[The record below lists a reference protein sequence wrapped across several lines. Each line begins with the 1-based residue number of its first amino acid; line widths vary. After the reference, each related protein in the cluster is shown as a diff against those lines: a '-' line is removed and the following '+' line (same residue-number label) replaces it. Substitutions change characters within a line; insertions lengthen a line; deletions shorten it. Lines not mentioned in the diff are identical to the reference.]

1 MEEASSDYRR
11 ASLSLG
17 HENSDGENA
26 KNHDDA
32 VLSEKLDLVL
42 KLLSNLQE
50 CFDEKIETDRHK
62 NVLFDNM
69 HRELTNYRNGILE
82 KNIDTMAVDIIQL
95 TDSVYRYIHSYENA
109 EPNKNNYSALLS
121 VVKGISEDLRD
132 ILYRQNI
139 EPYSV
144 LGDDVDIRRQK
155 IIQTVETDDESQD
168 NKIAVRLAE
177 GYEKSGKIVRPER
190 IKIFKYNRQEKR

>member
-1 MEEASSDYRR
+1 MNEVSSDYRA

-17 HENSDGENA
+17 HENSNSENS
-26 KNHDDA
+26 NNYEETI
-32 VLSEKLDLVL
+32 LSKKLDLVL

-50 CFDEKIETDRHK
+50 CFDEKIETDSHK

-109 EPNKNNYSALLS
+109 EPNESNYLELLDII
-121 VVKGISEDLRD
+121 KGISVDLRD

-139 EPYSV
+139 EPYNV

-155 IIQTVETDDESQD
+155 IIQTVETDDESQN
-168 NKIAVRLAE
+168 NKVAVRLAE